1 MNEWIDHRGMD
12 GYSYLNASLS
22 HLIFI
27 LFYFIFHSPPL
38 VFVYLTMVRFDFGL
52 YDEYNSYYSY

>member
-1 MNEWIDHRGMD
+1 MNEWIDRGMD

-38 VFVYLTMVRFDFGL
+38 VFVYVRFDFGL